1 MAGEDLE
8 RTPRN
13 LGEKALDELSKLG
26 MLGLLLAVPAT
37 AVWAA
42 RKLLRRSR

>member
-8 RTPRN
+8 HEPRN

-26 MLGLLLAVPAT
+26 MLGLPLAVPA
-37 AVWAA
+37 AGVWAV

>member
-8 RTPRN
+8 REPRN

-26 MLGLLLAVPAT
+26 MLGLLLAVPA
-37 AVWAA
+37 AGVWAV